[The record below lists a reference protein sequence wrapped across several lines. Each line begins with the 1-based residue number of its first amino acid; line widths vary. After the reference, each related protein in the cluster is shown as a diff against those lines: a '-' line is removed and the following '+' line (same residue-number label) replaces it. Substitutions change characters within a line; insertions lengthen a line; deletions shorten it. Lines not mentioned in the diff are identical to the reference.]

1 MKIYVQSAGFSQERD
16 YSWQEITKN
25 KQKPIEEPDWV
36 QENKDLLQTETHS
49 IFLGRES
56 NNLILLVTGMKAS
69 KRKDYRGRTI
79 RNSIALIAQDNEE
92 NEQKIRGI
100 AVLAL
105 EGKLENEIDSAI
117 KEGGEYEFAVS
128 YQTIE
133 NTIKASLQ
141 TKNST
146 GTKQVMIGKNS
157 EDNRKIIADEL
168 KEYRLPQKSSA
179 YASEALVVVTGIKKE
194 DDLKKAGVWRGL
206 SNLVEKEDL
215 SPYEYNFFSSS
226 GQSKKVNPQWAIR
239 LIILLGGGGAAIW
252 FALWFLWGPIQSF
265 IFGANPTNT
274 TTVVLASISPS
285 GQYFATTDP
294 DGKVLV
300 KSTQDQTI
308 KTIEVQDEDQI
319 APITSVAISSNGNYV
334 VTGDKTGKVQLWD
347 VNNKKKID
355 LTTNSSNANL
365 RHEKAV
371 LSLGIN
377 AFENQETKIKN
388 IKIVSGGADGQVLL
402 WKVNV
407 EDGKAEV
414 SNEKLES

>member
-25 KQKPIEEPDWV
+25 KQEPIEEPDWV
-36 QENKDLLQTETHS
+36 KENKVLLQTEAYS

-56 NNLILLVTGMKAS
+56 SKLILLVTGMKAS

-92 NEQKIRGI
+92 NEQKIRGL

-117 KEGGEYEFAVS
+117 RKGGEYGFAVS
-128 YQTIE
+128 YQTID
-133 NTIKASLQ
+133 NLIKASLQ

-146 GTKQVMIGKNS
+146 GTKPVMIGKNS
-157 EDNRKIIADEL
+157 EVNRKIIADEL
-168 KEYRLPQKSSA
+168 KEYRLPQKTSA
-179 YASEALVVVTGIKKE
+179 YASKVLVVVTGIKKE
-194 DDLKKAGVWRGL
+194 DDLKSAGVWRGL
-206 SNLVEKEDL
+206 SNLVEKEKL
-215 SPYEYNFFSSS
+215 GPYNFFSGS

-239 LIILLGGGGAAIW
+239 LIILLGGGSAAIW
-252 FALWFLWGPIQSF
+252 FVLWFLWGPIQSF

-285 GQYFATTDP
+285 GQYFATTAP

-347 VNNKKKID
+347 VNNQKKID

-414 SNEKLES
+414 SNENLES

>member
-36 QENKDLLQTETHS
+36 KENKVLLQTEAYS

-56 NNLILLVTGMKAS
+56 SKLILLVTGMKAS

-100 AVLAL
+100 TVLAL
-105 EGKLENEIDSAI
+105 EGKLENNIDSAI

-146 GTKQVMIGKNS
+146 GTKPVMIGKNS
-157 EDNRKIIADEL
+157 EDNRKIIGDEL
-168 KEYRLPQKSSA
+168 KEYRLPQKTSA
-179 YASEALVVVTGIKKE
+179 YASETLVVVTGIKKE
-194 DDLKKAGVWRGL
+194 DDLKSAGVWRGL
-206 SNLVEKEDL
+206 SNLVEKEKL
-215 SPYEYNFFSSS
+215 GPYNFSS
-226 GQSKKVNPQWAIR
+226 GSGKSKKVSPQWGKG
-239 LIILLGGGGAAIW
+239 LTILLGAAIC
-252 FALWFLWGPIQSF
+252 FALWFLGVQNQPYTEPKLSY
-265 IFGANPTNT
+265 P
-274 TTVVLASISPS
+274 TTVVLAAISPS

-294 DGKVLV
+294 DSKVLV
-300 KSTQDQTI
+300 GDTQDKTI
-308 KTIEVQDEDQI
+308 KTIESQDEDQI

-334 VTGDKTGKVQLWD
+334 VTGDRTGKVQLWD

-355 LTTNSSNANL
+355 LITNSSNANL

-402 WKVNV
+402 WKVNI

-414 SNEKLES
+414 SNETLE